1 MRHNEA
7 KSFEELKN
15 RMLSL
20 EDIVLKYQESNTEK
34 IDKLATELAIIS
46 KDVIIVKEST
56 DAVTK

>member
-1 MRHNEA
+1 MRHNND

-20 EDIVLKYQESNTEK
+20 EDIVLKYQESNTEQ
-34 IDKLATELAIIS
+34 IDKLSTELAIIS
-46 KDVIIVKEST
+46 KDVIIIKETT

>member
-1 MRHNEA
+1 MRHNND

-34 IDKLATELAIIS
+34 IDKLSTGLAIIS
-46 KDVIIVKEST
+46 KDVIIIKETT